1 MKVSYWYNNQDIR
14 MEEVPTPK
22 PGPRE
27 MLVKVISCGI
37 CGSDVVEW
45 YRLPRAPLVQGHE
58 IGAEVVALGN
68 SVSKYKIED
77 RVFIAPKVPCLKCFY
92 CKNGHYPQCSE
103 VKERLPGGFAEYILV
118 PEFLVERGTHLLPE
132 NITYDQST
140 FIEPLACV
148 VRAQRLAGVHP
159 VRDNGCSAN
168 PDGGIKPTQ
177 SETSRSNLR
186 QESGAFSNEVKKGQ
200 SVLVIGCGTSG
211 LLNVKLAKARGCK
224 VIAADINKVKLEFAL
239 LMGADAIIDAVNNVP
254 ERLVEENGKKA
265 DVVFLCASATSAVR
279 QAWGCVDKGGVIVLF
294 AVPGP
299 DKKVVVPIN
308 DFWMEEITIITSYYC
323 GPPDITEAMKLI
335 ESGKIVVDD
344 LITHRLPLTD
354 IAYGFQLV
362 LDGRESIKVIIKPN
376 EHKESMELA
385 KHRKKVKK

>member
-1 MKVSYWYNNQDIR
+1 MKAAYWYNNKDIR
-14 MEEVPTPK
+14 IEEVPTPK

-37 CGSDVVEW
+37 CGSDTVEW

-58 IGAEVVALGN
+58 IGAEVVALGA
-68 SVSKYKIED
+68 SVNKYKSGD
-77 RVFIAPKVPCLKCFY
+77 RVFIAPKVPCGKCFY
-92 CKNGHYPQCSE
+92 CANGHYPQCSE

-118 PEFLVERGTHLLPE
+118 PEILVERGTYLLPE

-159 VRDNGCSAN
+159 VVAN
-168 PDGGIKPTQ
+168 V
-177 SETSRSNLR
+177 
-186 QESGAFSNEVKKGQ
+186 VKKGQ
-200 SVLVIGCGTSG
+200 SVMVIGCGMSG
-211 LLNVKLAKARGCK
+211 LLNVKLAKAAGCK
-224 VIAADINKVKLEFAL
+224 VIAADINKMKLEFAAR
-239 LMGADAIIDAVNNVP
+239 MGADVVIDAKNNVP
-254 ERLVEENGKKA
+254 ERLVVENGKKA
-265 DVVFLCASATSAVR
+265 DVVFLCASADSAVK
-279 QAWGCVDKGGVIVLF
+279 QAWECVDKGGVIVLF

-308 DFWMEEITIITSYYC
+308 DFWMKEITIITSYYC
-323 GPPDITEAMKLI
+323 GPPDITCAMELI
-335 ESGKIVVDD
+335 ESGEIVVDD

-362 LDGRESIKVIIKPN
+362 ADGRNSIKVIINPN
-376 EHKESMELA
+376 
-385 KHRKKVKK
+385 KH